1 MSINR
6 RVLFRTAGLA
16 AGAAGAGALL
26 NACGAPTPASGP
38 VENTGP
44 VVARQGGALRAV
56 FTGGGAAESLDPFG
70 SGSPADFVRGDVV
83 FDSLFT
89 LREGEAVPA
98 LADEVRVDPGATS
111 FVVKLREGV
120 QWHDG
125 SSFTAA
131 DVVYSFR
138 FMSSPERAYPSQLSA
153 YFDFDNV
160 QIRDSLT
167 LVVPTRQPVGD
178 PALFLAA
185 FPGKMVK
192 NGARFSGSTA
202 VGTGAYQI
210 AAFEAGRE
218 SRLKRFDGHWAGK
231 APADELV
238 LLSLADPQAK
248 VNAVVTGQADYAG
261 DIPFTTGRAGV
272 PGNDFEVRTAGERNR
287 TAYGWILNTT
297 IKPFDDPRAR
307 KAVRLAIARQELVNA
322 VLLGYGTP
330 GNDLL
335 CAGAKYFLSRAP
347 LARDVD
353 QARRLVK
360 ESGADAAEIVFRTAE
375 WEIGYNASTQLLA
388 EQLKEI
394 GLKVRAQVVSPP
406 EFFEPNAVAAANAVT
421 FSTGAVPLAVMY
433 GRLGATPPLALKD
446 SEFAAAFGKAIGSA
460 DQAGRAK
467 AWGAVQEV
475 MFDRGNTV
483 VWGQADVLS
492 LARKTVAGIE
502 VRDQAKYPYLGK
514 AGLA

>member
-6 RVLFRTAGLA
+6 RVVLRTAGLA
-16 AGAAGAGALL
+16 AGAGILL
-26 NACGAPTPASGP
+26 NACSAATPTTGP
-38 VENTGP
+38 GENTGP
-44 VVARQGGALRAV
+44 AVPRQGGALGAV

-89 LREGEAVPA
+89 LRRGRVAPA
-98 LADEVRVDPGATS
+98 LATAVEVGPGATS
-111 FVVKLREGV
+111 FVVRLREGV
-120 QWHDG
+120 KWHDG
-125 SSFTAA
+125 SFFTAD
-131 DVVYSFR
+131 DVIYSFR
-138 FMSSPERAYPSQLSA
+138 FMSSPDRAYLSQLSA
-153 YFDFDNV
+153 YFDFDKA
-160 QIRDSLT
+160 QIRDRFAV
-167 LVVPTRQPVGD
+167 VVPTRQPVGD

-192 NGARFSGSTA
+192 NGATFTGATA
-202 VGTGAYQI
+202 IGTGAYQVE
-210 AAFEAGRE
+210 AFKAGRE

-238 LLSLADPQAK
+238 LLSLSDPRAR

-261 DIPFTTGRAGV
+261 DIPFAMGKSSL
-272 PGNDFEVRTAGERNR
+272 PEDFEIRTAGETNR
-287 TAYGWILNTT
+287 TAYGWVLNTT

-307 KAVRLAIARQELVNA
+307 KAVRLAVARQELVNA

-335 CAGAKYFLSRAP
+335 CAESEHFMSRAP

-353 QARRLVK
+353 QARGLVK
-360 ESGADAAEIVFRTAE
+360 ESGADVAEIVIRTAE
-375 WEIGYNASTQLLA
+375 WEVGYNASTQLLA

-394 GLKVRAQVVSPP
+394 GLKIRVDIVSPQ
-406 EFFEPNAVAAANAVT
+406 EFLEPSAVAAANGIA
-421 FSTGAVPLAVMY
+421 FSSGAVPLAVMY
-433 GRLGATPPLALKD
+433 GRLGADPSLALND
-446 SEFAAAFGKAIGSA
+446 DGFTAAFRKAIASA
-460 DQAGRAK
+460 DKAERAK
-467 AWGAVQEV
+467 AWDEVQEV

-514 AGLA
+514 AGLV